1 MTGPFR
7 AGLFEGQRALI
18 TGGGSGIGLAT
29 ARLLGGLGAQVAI
42 CGRTPE
48 KLEKAAELL
57 RSEGVTCRYEPVDI
71 RQAQSVSDFVDRVV
85 GAWGG
90 LDLLVNNAGGQ
101 FPTPAEKCSP
111 RGFEAVVRNNL
122 LGTWNVTHAVAN
134 AAFIPQRGGAIVN
147 VIAQVLRGFPGM
159 VHTGAA
165 RAGVDNMTKTLSVEW
180 AKYGVRVNA
189 IAPGV
194 IFTSGTKQYGTM
206 LLEAGRK
213 ATPMKRLGTEQEI
226 AEILVFLLSE
236 SASFV
241 TGQTWYA
248 DGGQSLA
255 GDLFQLSDD
264 VPTAQPLP
272 E

>member
-7 AGLFEGQRALI
+7 DGLFEGKRALI

-29 ARLLGGLGAQVAI
+29 ARILGGLGARVAI

-48 KLEKAAELL
+48 KLEKAAALMAE
-57 RSEGVTCRYEPVDI
+57 EGITCRYEPVDI
-71 RQAQSVSDFVDRVV
+71 RKPDSVGDFVDRTVR
-85 GAWGG
+85 AWDGI
-90 LDLLVNNAGGQ
+90 DLLVNNAGGQ

-134 AAFIPQRGGAIVN
+134 AAFIPQKSGAIVN
-147 VIAQVLRGFPGM
+147 VIAQVKRGFPGM

-165 RAGVDNMTKTLSVEW
+165 RSGVDNMTKTLSIEW
-180 AKYGVRVNA
+180 AKHGIRVNA

-194 IFTSGTKQYGTM
+194 IYTSGTKQYGRM

-213 ATPMKRLGTEQEI
+213 ATPMKRLGTEAEI
-226 AEILVFLLSE
+226 AEIIVFMLSP
-236 SASFV
+236 SAAFV

-255 GDLFQLSDD
+255 GDMFELPDE
-264 VPTAQPLP
+264 VPTAQNLP